1 MDIFNYL
8 EYQVRENPKYQELE
22 KQRMEVWKFEKYLTN
37 FKCKYMPNIKPSYQI
52 LRYYSRHESH
62 TTTEFS

>member
-1 MDIFNYL
+1 MTGGI
-8 EYQVRENPKYQELE
+8 E
-22 KQRMEVWKFEKYLTN
+22 KKKSHFEKYLTN